1 MSNPLERRRVN
12 LGYSQQEISSLLG
25 ITQSQYS
32 RIENGA
38 TSPNKHLKRLSEIFS
53 CEPNEVFQGEILK
66 EIENGLCRRMRR
78 ELQFEPLILCLVQP
92 APSGTP
98 AYKPRTIEEPNGSN
112 KNKPN
117 NNHKK
122 QSMDKVPNKN
132 INTNQNLKT
141 DSSEKDQSLTGRTR
155 RRRSALTT

>member
-1 MSNPLERRRVN
+1 MDINRRMSNPLERRRVN

-66 EIENGLCRRMRR
+66 EIENGFLND
-78 ELQFEPLILCLVQP
+78 
-92 APSGTP
+92 
-98 AYKPRTIEEPNGSN
+98 RTNNFQRIFHERKEGFVHLKIEGWFT
-112 KNKPN
+112 
-117 NNHKK
+117 KK
-122 QSMDKVPNKN
+122 QIIENYKMLLNELDEWRVNEDGIRWRYK
-132 INTNQNLKT
+132 
-141 DSSEKDQSLTGRTR
+141 
-155 RRRSALTT
+155 